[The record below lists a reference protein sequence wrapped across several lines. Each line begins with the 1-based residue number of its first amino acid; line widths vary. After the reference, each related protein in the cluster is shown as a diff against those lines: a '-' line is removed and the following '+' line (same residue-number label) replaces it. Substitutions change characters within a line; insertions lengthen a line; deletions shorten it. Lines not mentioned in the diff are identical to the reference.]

1 MSHPTSQ
8 TPPPLH
14 AEFAG
19 PVRLPDHYADSPQA
33 WFCSIDATFAASW
46 FTRSLTKFHWALSKL
61 PFTLTDSISPICE
74 KPSAYAN
81 PYQEPGVR
89 ASQGTGKR
97 LDHPGL
103 GNNKP
108 SVLWDQFNARQPATV
123 KEIQTVLFLY
133 KLPHYIRDLI
143 NPREFQDPET
153 LTQWCNEIW
162 ENWCQDEGATA
173 AAAAAA
179 VSRTHSPFRGNH
191 RTSSPFCGKVLPA
204 KSLAATA
211 HRPLARPGAMAVTSG
226 VSTTPTLDQK
236 L

>member
-1 MSHPTSQ
+1 MSRPTSQ
-8 TPPPLH
+8 TPPPPH

-61 PFTLTDSISPICE
+61 PFTLTDSISPICK
-74 KPSAYAN
+74 KPSAYAD
-81 PYQEPGVR
+81 PHQELQDILLRSYGVR
-89 ASQGTGKR
+89 ASQRTGKW

-108 SVLWDQFNARQPATV
+108 LVLWDQFNARQPATV
-123 KEIQTVLFLY
+123 KEIQTVLFLC

-153 LTQWCNEIW
+153 LTQWCNEI
-162 ENWCQDEGATA
+162 
-173 AAAAAA
+173 
-179 VSRTHSPFRGNH
+179 
-191 RTSSPFCGKVLPA
+191 
-204 KSLAATA
+204 
-211 HRPLARPGAMAVTSG
+211 
-226 VSTTPTLDQK
+226 
-236 L
+236 